1 MLLSLLVGR
10 FRLGLSRDPAAG
22 LGRGLSLSYLQRV
35 ICHQKSPALHSTL
48 ATGDD
53 EMLAKSANPESKKQS
68 GTYPFDQTVCLAV
81 EFLLELL
88 LVLFQPPDF
97 VLSLF

>member
-53 EMLAKSANPESKKQS
+53 EMLAKSASKSKKQS

-81 EFLLELL
+81 EFLLELFF
-88 LVLFQPPDF
+88 VLFQPPDF